1 MKKKVAKK
9 VGKKVAKRSVGRPT
23 KYKTEFCQSV
33 IELAKEGKGKAE
45 LACALGISRETMNEW
60 TKSKPEFSD
69 AIKKAY
75 EEALAWW
82 ERKGREA
89 TFGGIPGFQS
99 TAYIFQ
105 MKNRF
110 KDDWRDKIDH
120 DVEFTGDIHVKLG
133 GNVDD

>member
-1 MKKKVAKK
+1 MRTAKKKM
-9 VGKKVAKRSVGRPT
+9 GRPT
-23 KYKTEFCQSV
+23 KYKPEFCQRV
-33 IELAKEGKGKAE
+33 IELASEGMGKAE
-45 LACALGISRETMNEW
+45 IACGIGVSRDTIHEW
-60 TKSKPEFSD
+60 TKVHQDFSD
-69 AIKKAY
+69 AIRRAY

-89 TFGGIPGFQS
+89 TFGGVPGFQS

>member
-1 MKKKVAKK
+1 MRTAKKKM
-9 VGKKVAKRSVGRPT
+9 GRP
-23 KYKTEFCQSV
+23 
-33 IELAKEGKGKAE
+33 
-45 LACALGISRETMNEW
+45 
-60 TKSKPEFSD
+60 TKSKPEFCQRVIELASEGMGKAEIACGIGVSRDTIHEWTKVHQDFSD
-69 AIKKAY
+69 AIRRAY

-89 TFGGIPGFQS
+89 TFGGVRGFQS

-120 DVEFTGDIHVKLG
+120 DVEFTGDIHIKLG